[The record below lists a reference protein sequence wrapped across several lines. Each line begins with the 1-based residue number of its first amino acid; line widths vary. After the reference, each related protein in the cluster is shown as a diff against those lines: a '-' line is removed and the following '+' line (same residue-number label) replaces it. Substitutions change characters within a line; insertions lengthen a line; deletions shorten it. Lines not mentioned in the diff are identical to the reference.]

1 MPNHLAAVEQINK
14 NISADPKGFITACEG
29 AFSNKVTA
37 VADSIA
43 DLPGNR
49 LVMLAGPSSSGKTT
63 TARLL
68 AEEFARRGRFALT
81 VSLDDFYLGRD
92 VPFKFEDGTPDYET
106 VQSLDVPYIKVCLQ
120 SLMKTGRCMLPRFSF
135 QTGMREETLIE
146 TSIEKDDIIIVEGL
160 HALNPLITAALDA
173 DSLSRLYVSVSTRL
187 TQENDVLFS
196 KRELRFIRRLVRDY
210 QFRNSSVD
218 HTFYLWNGV
227 RKGEDRYLFPF
238 SPLAEIRIDSIHYY
252 EPCAF
257 KSFAVPLLSQVAPD
271 NKYFPVAQTILEK
284 FDCFP
289 AIDRSL
295 IPRGSLLR
303 EFIG

>member
-1 MPNHLAAVEQINK
+1 MPNHLAAAEQINK
-14 NISADPKGFITACEG
+14 NIIADPKGFITACEG
-29 AFSNKVTA
+29 AFSNKVNA
-37 VADSIA
+37 IADSIA

-63 TARLL
+63 TAKLL
-68 AEEFARRGRFALT
+68 AAEFTRRGRRALT

-120 SLMKTGRCMLPRFSF
+120 SLMKTGKCMLPRFSF
-135 QTGMREETLIE
+135 QTGEREETLIE
-146 TSIEKDDIIIVEGL
+146 TSIGKDDLVIVEGL
-160 HALNPLITAALDA
+160 HALNPLITAALDEEA
-173 DSLSRLYVSVSTRL
+173 LTKLYVSVSTRV
-187 TQENDVLFS
+187 THDHSILFS

-210 QFRNSSVD
+210 QFRSSSVD

-238 SPLAEIRIDSIHYY
+238 SPLAEVRIDSIHYY

-257 KSFAVPLLSQVAPD
+257 KSLAVPLLAQIAPD
-271 NKYFPVAQTILEK
+271 SPYFTTAQSILERFK
-284 FDCFP
+284 PFSV
-289 AIDRSL
+289 IDRSL
-295 IPRGSLLR
+295 IPQGSLLR

>member
-1 MPNHLAAVEQINK
+1 MANQLASAEQINK
-14 NISADPKGFITACEG
+14 NIAADPKGFITACEG
-29 AFSNKVTA
+29 AFSNKVNA
-37 VADSIA
+37 IADSIA

-63 TARLL
+63 TAKLL
-68 AEEFARRGRFALT
+68 AAEFARRSRRALT

-106 VQSLDVPYIKVCLQ
+106 VQSLDVPYIKICLQ
-120 SLMKTGRCMLPRFSF
+120 SLMKNGRCMLPRFSF
-135 QTGMREETLIE
+135 QTGKREETLIE
-146 TSIEKDDIIIVEGL
+146 TLIGKDDIVIVEGL
-160 HALNPLITAALDA
+160 HALNPLITAALDGRA
-173 DSLSRLYVSVSTRL
+173 LSKLYVSVSTRL
-187 TQENDVLFS
+187 TYEDDVLFS

-238 SPLAEIRIDSIHYY
+238 SPLADLRIDSIHYY

-257 KSFAVPLLSQVAPD
+257 KSLAVPLLSHIMPD
-271 NKYFPVAQTILEK
+271 SRYFPVAQTILEK
-284 FDCFP
+284 FKPFP
-289 AIDRSL
+289 TIDRSL
-295 IPRGSLLR
+295 VPRGSLLR

>member
-1 MPNHLAAVEQINK
+1 MPNHLAAAEQINK

-63 TARLL
+63 TAKLL
-68 AEEFARRGRFALT
+68 AAEFARRNRRALT

-92 VPFKFEDGTPDYET
+92 VPYKFEDGTPDYET

-120 SLMKTGRCMLPRFSF
+120 SLLNTGRCLLPRFSF
-135 QTGMREETLIE
+135 QTGAREETLIE
-146 TSIEKDDIIIVEGL
+146 TSIGKDDIVIVEGL
-160 HALNPLITAALDA
+160 HALNPLITAALDE
-173 DSLSRLYVSVSTRL
+173 DSLSRLYVNVSTRL
-187 TQENDVLFS
+187 TRENDILFS
-196 KRELRFIRRLVRDY
+196 KRELRFVRRLVRDY
-210 QFRNSSVD
+210 QFRNTSAD
-218 HTFYLWNGV
+218 LTFYLWDGV

-257 KSFAVPLLSQVAPD
+257 KSFAVPLLSQIEAD
-271 NKYFPVAQTILEK
+271 SRYYPVAQTILEK
-284 FDCFP
+284 FKPFP
-289 AIDRSL
+289 TIDRSL
-295 IPRGSLLR
+295 IPPHSLLR

>member
-1 MPNHLAAVEQINK
+1 MPNRLAAAEQINK
-14 NISADPKGFITACEG
+14 NITADPRGFITACEG
-29 AFSNKVTA
+29 AFTNKVKA

-63 TARLL
+63 TAKLL
-68 AEEFARRGRFALT
+68 ATEFALRSRRALT

-106 VQSLDVPYIKVCLQ
+106 VQSLDVPYIKTCLR
-120 SLMKTGRCMLPRFSF
+120 SLMESGRCMLPRFSF
-135 QTGMREETLIE
+135 QTGTREETLVE
-146 TSIEKDDIIIVEGL
+146 TFIGKDDIVIVEGL
-160 HALNPLITAALDA
+160 HALNPLITAALDG
-173 DSLSRLYVSVSTRL
+173 DTLSKLYVSVSTRL
-187 TQENDVLFS
+187 TQDNDVLFS
-196 KRELRFIRRLVRDY
+196 KRELRFVRRLVRDY

-238 SPLAEIRIDSIHYY
+238 CPLAEVKIDSIHYY

-257 KSFAVPLLSQVAPD
+257 KSLAVPLLSQIQPD
-271 NKYFPVAQTILEK
+271 SAYYQIARSMLERFK
-284 FDCFP
+284 PFP
-289 AIDRSL
+289 AIDPSL
-295 IPRGSLLR
+295 VPQGSLLR